1 MARTS
6 AAAYRRR
13 PRSSSWSRNAAYRS
27 SMARSSI
34 IRPYIEAT
42 NALGT
47 PSADPTQLPNQ
58 SWLFLR
64 VALAYIII
72 PGSIGSQCL
81 RPALGEVLRD
91 YLGNLLSESVW
102 SWRWWRQVAN
112 PVRAQPVFDRK
123 WGR

>member
-64 VALAYIII
+64 VALLQEGPLYEE
-72 PGSIGSQCL
+72 GSIHKIGYKRIGQGY
-81 RPALGEVLRD
+81 R
-91 YLGNLLSESVW
+91 Y
-102 SWRWWRQVAN
+102 
-112 PVRAQPVFDRK
+112 RADATD
-123 WGR
+123 